1 MNGIIDNVQEAEP
14 RSAWKFCA
22 VERSFVS
29 FDGTEL
35 FYRAW
40 VPSKELAAEAPGPL
54 RVSRAVVLFHRG
66 HEHSGRWQGFVESL
80 GMNDAAVFAWD
91 ARGHG
96 KSPGERGWA
105 ADFSTLVKDAD
116 AFVRHISAEYG
127 VDVSGMAVVA
137 HSVGAVIAAAWVH
150 DYAPP
155 IRALV
160 LATPALRVKLYV
172 PLAIPA
178 LRLLSKVKKKSF
190 VKSYVRSKM
199 LTHDAQEAAAYDA
212 DPLISKQ
219 IAVNILLDLHDVS
232 KRLMADAGAIAV
244 PTLLLGAGSDWVV
257 KNWANQKFFA
267 RLGSADKEMHVFPG
281 MGHAIFHEKERG
293 LVMERV
299 KGFIERQFAPP
310 ANDRMEVVKEY
321 TRREYARLAKPA
333 GAFCPKGMMF
343 KAQKLSLKTVCK
355 LSAGVRVGWRTGFD
369 SGESLDYVYRNRPKG
384 ALLLGKVIDYFYLN
398 AIGWRGI
405 RQRRANLEGA
415 LRAAISRALAERSEA
430 RIVDIASGPG
440 RYVLEMLASMPA
452 KVSAVLRDRS
462 EGGLEEGRRLAS
474 ELRVTNARF
483 EKGDAFSTEELAR
496 LSPRPDI
503 AIISGLY
510 ELFPDNAMI
519 ERSLAGL
526 AAALDEGATLIY
538 TNQPWHPQ
546 IEMIART
553 LINRDGAPWVMRRR
567 TQLEMDELVRRAG
580 FEKVSMEIDQWGIF
594 SVSVARRIGVWARVA
609 ATGSPL

>member
-1 MNGIIDNVQEAEP
+1 MMETVRQTP
-14 RSAWKFCA
+14 PQSAIKFCSI
-22 VERSFVS
+22 ERSFVS

-40 VPSKELAAEAPGPL
+40 VPSKELAAEAAGT
-54 RVSRAVVLFHRG
+54 RKASRALVLFHRG
-66 HEHSGRWQGFVESL
+66 HEHSRRWQGFVESL
-80 GMNDAAVFAWD
+80 GMDDAAVFAWD

-105 ADFSTLVKDAD
+105 PDFSTLVKDAD
-116 AFVRHISAEYG
+116 AFVRHLSAEFS
-127 VDVSGMAVVA
+127 VDVSQMAVVA

-160 LATPALRVKLYV
+160 LGTPALRVKLYV

-199 LTHDAQEAAAYDA
+199 LTHDPQEAAAYDA

-219 IAVNILLDLHDVS
+219 IALNILLDLHDVS
-232 KRLMADAGAIAV
+232 KRLIADAGAIAV
-244 PTLLLGAGSDWVV
+244 PTLLLGAGADWVV
-257 KNWANQKFFA
+257 KNSANRRFFE
-267 RLGSADKEMHVFPG
+267 RLGSVDKEMHVFPG

-293 LVMERV
+293 LVMGRV
-299 KGFIERQFAPP
+299 KEFIERQFATPP
-310 ANDRMEVVKEY
+310 ADRMEVVKEY
-321 TRREYARLAKPA
+321 TRREYAKLSKPA
-333 GAFCPKGMMF
+333 RAFCPKGLAF
-343 KAQKLSLKTVCK
+343 KAQNLSLKTVCK
-355 LSAGVRVGWRTGFD
+355 LSAGVRLGWRTGFD
-369 SGESLDYVYRNRPKG
+369 SGESLDYVYRNRATG
-384 ALLLGKVIDYFYLN
+384 SLLLGKVIDYFYLN

-405 RQRRANLEGA
+405 RQRRANLDAA
-415 LRAAISRALAERSEA
+415 LRSAILQALEERGEA

-440 RYVLEMLASMPA
+440 RYVLEMLASMPGA
-452 KVSAVLRDRS
+452 AVSAVLRDRS
-462 EGGLEEGRRLAS
+462 EGGLEEGRRLAES
-474 ELRVTNARF
+474 LGVRNVRF
-483 EKGDAFSTEELAR
+483 EQGDAFSAEELAR

-503 AIISGLY
+503 AIVSGLY

-526 AAALDEGATLIY
+526 AAAMDEGATLIY

-553 LINRDGAPWVMRRR
+553 LINRDGVPWVMRRR
-567 TQLEMDELVRRAG
+567 TQVEMDELVRRAG
-580 FEKVSMEIDQWGIF
+580 FEKVSMEIDRWGIF
-594 SVSVARRIGVWARVA
+594 GVSVARRVGNCRAKAV
-609 ATGSPL
+609 